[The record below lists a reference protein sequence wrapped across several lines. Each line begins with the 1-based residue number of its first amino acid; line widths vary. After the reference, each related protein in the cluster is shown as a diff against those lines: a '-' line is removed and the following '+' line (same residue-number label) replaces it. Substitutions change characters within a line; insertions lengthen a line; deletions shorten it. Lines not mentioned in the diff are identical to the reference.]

1 MRITGSTSVGEQTPV
16 ARVLPGEIERWRRVV
31 GKVYDELAS
40 KGPGSDLAGLRIEL
54 LQVAAEMGL
63 AMRGSHDG

>member
-1 MRITGSTSVGEQTPV
+1 MMIMGSTTVSETP
-16 ARVLPGEIERWRRVV
+16 APRLLQGDIERWRRVV

-40 KGPGSDLAGLRIEL
+40 KGPGADLAGLRIEL

>member
-1 MRITGSTSVGEQTPV
+1 MMITGSTSVGDETP
-16 ARVLPGEIERWRRVV
+16 RLLPGEIERWRRVV

-40 KGPGSDLAGLRIEL
+40 KGGGSDLAGLRIEL

-63 AMRGSHDG
+63 AMRGSHRG